1 MAGQR
6 VMAGQQRGEPPDRRR
21 IAGARGRAA
30 PAAGPGCRAPC
41 RPDGHWDRPAIT
53 GLLHETNRGDALF
66 RGRREERREEREAT
80 RYQMRQR
87 MISIGDDYVIENDRG
102 ERVFKL
108 DGKALRI
115 RKTIRFED
123 MDGHELAKIQERM
136 LHIKDS
142 MEIEGPDGNRMALVK
157 KAMITPLRERWIAKV
172 EDGPDLH
179 THGNIVDHEYSIE
192 RDGDKVAEV
201 SKRWFRVRDTYGV
214 EVFPGEDDVLILA
227 IVAVIDTM
235 AHPDR

>member
-1 MAGQR
+1 M
-6 VMAGQQRGEPPDRRR
+6 
-21 IAGARGRAA
+21 RAA
-30 PAAGPGCRAPC
+30 PTWPETEGPARTGPAAQTIGVGTVFGRK
-41 RPDGHWDRPAIT
+41 
-53 GLLHETNRGDALF
+53 
-66 RGRREERREEREAT
+66 RREERRFDREAT
-80 RYQMRQR
+80 RYKMRQR
-87 MISIGDDYVIENDRG
+87 MLSIGDDYEIENERG

-108 DGKALRI
+108 DGKALRL
-115 RKTIRFED
+115 RKTILFKD
-123 MDGHELAKIQERM
+123 MDGRELLKIQERM

-157 KAMITPLRERWIAKV
+157 KAMITPLRERWIAKI

-179 THGNIVDHEYSIE
+179 TKGNIVDHEYTIE

-214 EVFPGEDDVLILA
+214 EVFPGENDVLILA